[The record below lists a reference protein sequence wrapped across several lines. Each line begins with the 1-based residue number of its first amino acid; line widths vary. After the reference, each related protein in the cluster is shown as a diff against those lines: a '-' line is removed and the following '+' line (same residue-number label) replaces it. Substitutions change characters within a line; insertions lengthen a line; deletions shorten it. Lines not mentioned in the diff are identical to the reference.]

1 MLAYGATITDV
12 PSDNKKITKELIQAM
27 IAKAEQIS
35 HQPGHWW
42 ADQLNNEDGADG
54 YAGLGEE
61 IWQQTAGHVDAL
73 VHTVST
79 AHSLHGM
86 SRVLRRHHPALPVY
100 AVEPA
105 ESAVLSGRPLG
116 SHKIEGIGLGFLPP
130 LWHPEEVTEILT
142 VSTDDAKA
150 MARRLARDEAIFAGT
165 STGANVVAALRVA
178 ERLGPGK
185 TVATLIVDSGLRYLS
200 TDVFR
205 SSA

>member
-1 MLAYGATITDV
+1 MNNQDR
-12 PSDNKKITKELIQAM
+12 
-27 IAKAEQIS
+27 
-35 HQPGHWW
+35 
-42 ADQLNNEDGADG
+42 ADS
-54 YAGLGEE
+54 YSGLGEE
-61 IWQQTAGHVDAL
+61 IWQQTAGQVDAL

-86 SRVLRRHHPALPVY
+86 SRALRRHHPDLPVY

-105 ESAVLSGRPLG
+105 ESAVLSGQPPG

-142 VSTDDAKA
+142 VTTDEAKA
-150 MARRLARDEAIFAGT
+150 MARRLAREEAIFAGT
-165 STGANVVAALRVA
+165 STGANIVAALRIA
-178 ERLGPGK
+178 ARLGPGK

-205 SSA
+205 SPAEAVSSDSGN